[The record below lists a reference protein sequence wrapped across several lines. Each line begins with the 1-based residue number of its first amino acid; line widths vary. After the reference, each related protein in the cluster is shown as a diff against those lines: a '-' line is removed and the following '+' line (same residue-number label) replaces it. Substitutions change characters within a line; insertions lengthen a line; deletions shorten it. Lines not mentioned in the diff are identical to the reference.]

1 MTARTDGMDALALPE
16 LERRVANTV
25 RFGHIIEVDHAKGLI
40 RVQSGELETDWLP
53 WAAGRAGAGKRTWS
67 APEVDEQ
74 VVLLA
79 PTGDLRQAVAIPGM
93 YQDAHGAP
101 SSDGNVDKTE
111 YGDGTVIQYDR
122 GAHALTADL
131 GASKVYADRTKIEL
145 TIGGVV
151 LRLAGGNITLIGN
164 IQHTGNFASS
174 GGTFT
179 HDGNNVGGDHDH
191 GGVTVGSDRTSGPG

>member
-25 RFGHIIEVDHAKGLI
+25 RFGHIIEVDHAAR
-40 RVQSGELETDWLP
+40 RVRVKSGELETDWLP

-67 APEVDEQ
+67 APEVNEQ

-79 PTGDLRQAVAIPGM
+79 PTGDLRQAGVIPGF
-93 YQDAHGAP
+93 YQDDYDAP

-151 LRLAGGNITLIGN
+151 LRLADGKITLVGDIEHAGK
-164 IQHTGNFASS
+164 FASTGS
-174 GGTFT
+174 SFT
-179 HDGNNVGGDHDH
+179 HNGKNVGGDHAH
-191 GGVTVGSDRTSGPG
+191 GGVSPGGATTAGPV